1 MTTSDGV
8 TLRHPSIPIVDA
20 HPRLD
25 IDTISILSSQSD
37 SVQHLSSYVESD
49 DEGKGLVGS
58 NSSRLH
64 DAINQSSSLT
74 STTYQNQPAAFK
86 KDWTMY
92 LTKTNNGNHNKHRY
106 NNKNN
111 NNQSSSDTS
120 ESDHNESSS
129 SISNNDDESEQDI
142 VDDPW
147 TINNVQREY
156 YTKQFK
162 DIQPDIT
169 KVISGNIAKEFF
181 ERSRLPTS
189 ELSQIWNLS
198 DVNHDGALSLAEF
211 CTAMH
216 LVVLRVNGFELP
228 DELPLQLQPYTPLI
242 DLSDSTTIL
251 SQTNEQTEN
260 WANFKDTKSDL
271 KNSITTN
278 IDDNTTSPKQ
288 FMYGPPLAD
297 NNRIVAPVPVRL
309 SSTPP
314 PIPPPIVVPTIKPP
328 PPPPPPRAPGRT
340 ASVDVP
346 HQPTLPPRTNIND
359 TPQRNIIQTTTNN
372 IHNNNNNNNS
382 SSSSTT
388 TTPYLYN
395 RTRPSIASTPQQS
408 DANFLFGQ
416 IRDLLQPDHLQ
427 ELASIISTPST
438 TTIENL
444 HIALNQTKTRN
455 SVLKAQLKHWEDQL
469 TDLIDKRIS
478 LELQYKLQQQQQ
490 QQP

>member
-8 TLRHPSIPIVDA
+8 TLRHPPIPMADV

-37 SVQHLSSYVESD
+37 SVQHLSSYIESD

-64 DAINQSSSLT
+64 EAIAQSSSLN
-74 STTYQNQPAAFK
+74 SSSQHQPSAFK
-86 KDWTMY
+86 KDWAMY
-92 LTKTNNGNHNKHRY
+92 LTKTSNGHHNKHRHH
-106 NNKNN
+106 NE
-111 NNQSSSDTS
+111 SSSDTS
-120 ESDHNESSS
+120 ESDDDESSS
-129 SISNNDDESEQDI
+129 SISDDDESEQDF

-147 TINNVQREY
+147 TINTVQREY
-156 YTKQFK
+156 YTKQFR

-169 KVISGNIAKEFF
+169 KIISGNIAKEFF

-189 ELSQIWNLS
+189 ELSQIWNLA
-198 DVNHDGALSLAEF
+198 DVNHDGTLSLAEF

-228 DELPLQLQPYTPLI
+228 DELPPQLQPYTPLI
-242 DLSDSTTIL
+242 DLSDSATMLPQTT
-251 SQTNEQTEN
+251 EQSEN
-260 WANFKDTKSDL
+260 WANFKNT
-271 KNSITTN
+271 NSELANNNNNTGITMEEN
-278 IDDNTTSPKQ
+278 PNSPKQ
-288 FMYGPPLAD
+288 FIYGPPLAD
-297 NNRIVAPVPVRL
+297 NHRIVAPIAVRL
-309 SSTPP
+309 SPP
-314 PIPPPIVVPTIKPP
+314 PPPPPPLLPPVAPPTTTAKPP

-340 ASVDVP
+340 ASIDIP
-346 HQPTLPPRTNIND
+346 HQPVLPPRTILND
-359 TPQRNIIQTTTNN
+359 TPQRNATLTTNN
-372 IHNNNNNNNS
+372 N
-382 SSSSTT
+382 SSSTT

-395 RTRPSIASTPQQS
+395 RTRPAIASTPQQP
-408 DANFLFGQ
+408 DANILIGQ

-444 HIALNQTKTRN
+444 HTALNQTKTRN
-455 SVLKAQLKHWEDQL
+455 SILKAQLKHWEDRL

-478 LELQYKLQQQQQ
+478 LELQYKLQNQQQQ
-490 QQP
+490 